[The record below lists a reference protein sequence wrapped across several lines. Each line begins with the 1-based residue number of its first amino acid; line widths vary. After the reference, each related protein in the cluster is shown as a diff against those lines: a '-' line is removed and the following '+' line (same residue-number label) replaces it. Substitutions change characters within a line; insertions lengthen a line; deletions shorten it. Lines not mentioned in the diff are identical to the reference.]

1 MYMHVFLFSLEC
13 VKQQKTTVTNG
24 MVNKKIASEVHVTVE
39 SILTKFKFF
48 LSFCLKGSIE

>member
-24 MVNKKIASEVHVTVE
+24 MVNKKIASEVTVE

-48 LSFCLKGSIE
+48 SFFLLKTFY